1 MAISQHHPLSAFQAG
16 AIVAGTG
23 ALMPLL
29 STEISVAIE
38 GGLAE
43 VTTRRVFA
51 NPSSDSIEAC
61 ITLPI
66 PVDAVVLGLRAEV
79 DGRSLVGVATCKTAA
94 RDRFEQAIDG
104 GKTAVLHEELIR
116 GIHRISVGH
125 LPPGNEVMVETVY
138 GQALTYA
145 GGPARLRI
153 PLTVGDV
160 YGHSP
165 LAATEA
171 LVTSAS
177 VVHRARLSVVS
188 ADGPVNLARGQL
200 SDGTAELA
208 LDAPI
213 DLTVSA
219 WQPVGTLQGVAADCR
234 TVSLS
239 VTASEVAE
247 GPIDAVLLL
256 DGSGS
261 MAELVSGDDPRTKH
275 QAMIDG
281 LVAAAR
287 TLTAADRFQLFEFG
301 TLVRPRGTCD
311 GEDLAAAVS
320 ASCCDLGGTEIDSAI
335 GVAVSLASGRDILLV
350 TDGKSY
356 QLEPQLY
363 SACGRRI
370 TVVLIGEDALEAMVG
385 HLAAVTGGSIFVAR
399 ADVEAAVTT
408 ALLALRAPHLVAT
421 PITGDPER
429 VVTLRGGMTLSAM
442 WGVAG
447 EAAPT
452 GLIAPRVVGA
462 VAAALALPLLA
473 PEQAGAF
480 AEAHGLVCHL
490 TSLVLVDEAG
500 ERQEGIPRP
509 CPVPLMS
516 PRGASDLGSLMA
528 FDCAFELACEVAF
541 EGEDELAAEPT
552 SPLDFPALALAATWA
567 TDANRLAR
575 GDLSSLPE
583 PIRDWLSRAAATA
596 DEAVLALA
604 AALGI
609 AVDILLLGILA
620 RIAGERDHDRN
631 AARIARAILGPAD
644 PQALTAAMTALG
656 LI

>member
-1 MAISQHHPLSAFQAG
+1 MVPTPDPLSSFQAG

-29 STEISVAIE
+29 STEISVVIE

-61 ITLPI
+61 ITLPV

-79 DGRSLVGVATCKTAA
+79 DGRSLVGVANSKTAA
-94 RDRFEQAIDG
+94 RDRFEQAIDS

-125 LPPGNEVMVETVY
+125 LPPGKEVMVETVY
-138 GQALTYA
+138 GQTLTYA

-153 PLTVGDV
+153 PVTVGDV
-160 YGHSP
+160 YGRSP
-165 LAATEA
+165 LSATEA
-171 LVTSAS
+171 LVTSTS
-177 VVHRARLSVVS
+177 VVHRARLSVVCV
-188 ADGPVNLARGQL
+188 DGPVKLARGQL
-200 SDGTAELA
+200 SDGIAELA

-219 WQPVGTLQGVAADCR
+219 WQPVGTLQGVAADGR
-234 TVSLS
+234 TVTLS

-247 GPIDAVLLL
+247 EPIDAVLLL

-261 MAELVSGDDPRTKH
+261 MAELVSGDVSCTKH

-311 GEDLAAAVS
+311 GVTLAAAVS

-335 GVAVSLASGRDILLV
+335 GVAVTLASGRDILLV

-385 HLAAVTGGSIFVAR
+385 HLAAVTGGSIFVAG
-399 ADVEAAVTT
+399 ADVEAAVAT

-516 PRGASDLGSLMA
+516 PRGASSGSLMA

-541 EGEDELAAEPT
+541 EGEDELAAEPA
-552 SPLDFPALALAATWA
+552 SPLDLPALALAATWA
-567 TDANRLAR
+567 TDPNRLAQ

-609 AVDILLLGILA
+609 AVGTLLLGILA
-620 RIAGERDHDRN
+620 RVAGERDHDRN
-631 AARIARAILGPAD
+631 AARIAQAILGPAD
-644 PQALTAAMTALG
+644 PEVLAAAMIALG